1 MTDLTI
7 LDAIA
12 ARLEAVT
19 PPTGYA
25 LRNAWATPPESLP
38 VVPAI
43 VLFPGDDSVSI
54 GNGNRTTVLTVAI
67 RLYLLPIPRMEDKY
81 RDLYT
86 WRAWLRTAF
95 DGAVTISGNAVQ
107 VAVTATT
114 LGTDT
119 YADQEY
125 LTVEATAEVTVYDTV
140 AFTA

>member
-1 MTDLTI
+1 MNDLTI

-12 ARLEAVT
+12 TRLTAVT
-19 PPTGYA
+19 KPAGYT
-25 LRNAWATPPESLP
+25 LRKAYATPPESLP

-43 VLFPGDDSVSI
+43 VLFPGDDSITV
-54 GNGNRTTVLTVAI
+54 GNGNRTTVLTVEV
-67 RLYLLPIPRMEDKY
+67 RLYLLPIPRMDDKY

-95 DGAVTISGNAVQ
+95 DGAVTISGNAAQ
-107 VAVTATT
+107 VAVTTTT

-119 YADQEY
+119 YGDQEY
-125 LTVEATAEVTVYDTV
+125 LTVEATAEVTVFDTV

>member
-12 ARLEAVT
+12 TRLEAVT

-43 VLFPGDDSVSI
+43 VLFPGDDTISI

-95 DGAVTISGNAVQ
+95 DGAVTISGNAAQ
-107 VAVTATT
+107 VAVVSTT

-119 YADQEY
+119 YADQDY
-125 LTVEATAEVTVYDTV
+125 LTVEATAEVTVFDTV

>member
-1 MTDLTI
+1 VNDLTI

-12 ARLEAVT
+12 LRLETVT
-19 PPTGYA
+19 PPTGYT
-25 LRNAWATPPESLP
+25 LRNAYATPPESLP

-43 VLFPGDDSVSI
+43 VLFPGDDSISI

-86 WRAWLRTAF
+86 WRSWLRTAF

-107 VAVTATT
+107 VAVTSTT

-119 YADQEY
+119 YADQDY

>member
-12 ARLEAVT
+12 TRLEAVT

>member
-19 PPTGYA
+19 PPTGYT

-67 RLYLLPIPRMEDKY
+67 RLYLLPMPRMEDKY

-119 YADQEY
+119 YADQDY

>member
-43 VLFPGDDSVSI
+43 VLFPGDDTVSI

-125 LTVEATAEVTVYDTV
+125 LTVEATAEVTVFDTV

>member
-1 MTDLTI
+1 MNDLTI
-7 LDAIA
+7 LDAITDRLQSVNPPAGYQLRA
-12 ARLEAVT
+12 AH
-19 PPTGYA
+19 
-25 LRNAWATPPESLP
+25 ATPPESLP
-38 VVPAI
+38 VVPAAI
-43 VLFPGDDSVSI
+43 LFPGDDSITV

-67 RLYLLPIPRMEDKY
+67 RLYLLPIPRMDEKY

-86 WRAWLRTAF
+86 WRSWLRTAF

-119 YADQEY
+119 YADQDY

>member
-12 ARLEAVT
+12 ARLMAVT

-25 LRNAWATPPESLP
+25 LRKAYATPPESLP
-38 VVPAI
+38 VVPAVI
-43 VLFPGDDSVSI
+43 LFPGDDSISM
-54 GNGNRTTVLTVAI
+54 GNGNRTTVLTVEV
-67 RLYLLPIPRMEDKY
+67 RLYLLPIPRMDDKY

-95 DGAVTISGNAVQ
+95 DGAVTISGNAAQ
-107 VAVTATT
+107 VAVTTTT

>member
-1 MTDLTI
+1 MNDLTI

-12 ARLEAVT
+12 DRLQSVN
-19 PPTGYA
+19 PPSGYQ
-25 LRNAWATPPESLP
+25 LRAAHATPPESLP

-43 VLFPGDDSVSI
+43 VLFPGDDSISI

-67 RLYLLPIPRMEDKY
+67 RLYLLPIPRMDDKY

>member
-12 ARLEAVT
+12 ARLVALT

-25 LRNAWATPPESLP
+25 LRKAFATPPESLP
-38 VVPAI
+38 VVPAA
-43 VLFPGDDSVSI
+43 VLFPGDDSVTI

-67 RLYLLPIPRMEDKY
+67 RLYLLPVPRMEDKY

-86 WRAWLRTAF
+86 WRSWLRTAF

-119 YADQEY
+119 YADQDY

>member
-43 VLFPGDDSVSI
+43 VLFPGDDTVSI

-86 WRAWLRTAF
+86 WRAWLRKAF

>member
-1 MTDLTI
+1 VTDLTI

-12 ARLEAVT
+12 DQLASVN
-19 PPTGYA
+19 PPSGYT
-25 LRNAWATPPESLP
+25 LRKVYATPPESLP

-43 VLFPGDDSVSI
+43 VLFPGDDTITI
-54 GNGNRTTVLTVAI
+54 GNGNRSTVLTVAI
-67 RLYLLPIPRMEDKY
+67 RLYLLPIPRMDEKY

-86 WRAWLRTAF
+86 WRAWLRTVF

-107 VAVTATT
+107 VAVTGTT

-119 YADQEY
+119 YADQDY

>member
-125 LTVEATAEVTVYDTV
+125 LTVEANAEVTVYDTV

>member
-12 ARLEAVT
+12 TRLAAVT
-19 PPTGYA
+19 PPTGYT
-25 LRNAWATPPESLP
+25 LRQVYATPPEGVP
-38 VVPAI
+38 TTPAI
-43 VLFPGDDSVSI
+43 VLFPGGDQISV
-54 GNGNRTTVLTVAI
+54 GNGNRTTVLTVTAV
-67 RLYLLPIPRMEDKY
+67 LYILPIPRMDEKY

-107 VAVTATT
+107 VVVTGTT

-119 YADQEY
+119 YADQDY
-125 LTVEATAEVTVYDTV
+125 LTVQATAEVTVYDTV

>member
-1 MTDLTI
+1 MNDLTI
-7 LDAIA
+7 LDALA
-12 ARLEAVT
+12 TRLTAVT
-19 PPTGYA
+19 KPAGYT
-25 LRNAWATPPESLP
+25 LRKVYATPPESLP

-43 VLFPGDDSVSI
+43 VLFPGGDQISI
-54 GNGNRTTVLTVAI
+54 GNGNRSTVLSVNVVV
-67 RLYLLPIPRMEDKY
+67 YLLPIPRMDDKY

-107 VAVTATT
+107 VSVTGTT

-119 YADQEY
+119 YADQDY
-125 LTVEATAEVTVYDTV
+125 LTVQAVAEVTVFDTV

>member
-1 MTDLTI
+1 MNDLTI

-12 ARLEAVT
+12 DRLQSVN
-19 PPTGYA
+19 PPSGYQ
-25 LRNAWATPPESLP
+25 LRAAHATPPESLP

-43 VLFPGDDSVSI
+43 VLFPGDDSITV

-67 RLYLLPIPRMEDKY
+67 RLYLIPIPRMDEKY

-95 DGAVTISGNAVQ
+95 DGAVTISGNAAQ

-125 LTVEATAEVTVYDTV
+125 LTVEATAEVTVFDTV

>member
-12 ARLEAVT
+12 ARLTALT
-19 PPTGYA
+19 PPTGYS
-25 LRNAWATPPESLP
+25 LRKAYATPPEGLP
-38 VVPAI
+38 VTPCA
-43 VLFPGDDSVSI
+43 VLFPGGDQISV
-54 GNGNRTTVLTVAI
+54 GNGNRTTVLTVNVVV
-67 RLYLLPIPRMEDKY
+67 YLLPIPRMDDKY

-107 VAVTATT
+107 VAVTGTT

-119 YADQEY
+119 YADQDY
-125 LTVEATAEVTVYDTV
+125 LTVQASAEVTVYDTV

>member
-1 MTDLTI
+1 
-7 LDAIA
+7 
-12 ARLEAVT
+12 
-19 PPTGYA
+19 
-25 LRNAWATPPESLP
+25 
-38 VVPAI
+38 VPAV
-43 VLFPGDDSVSI
+43 VLFPGDDSISI

-107 VAVTATT
+107 VAVTGTT

-119 YADQEY
+119 YADQDY

>member
-38 VVPAI
+38 VVPAV
-43 VLFPGDDSVSI
+43 VLFPGDDSISI

-86 WRAWLRTAF
+86 WRAWLRKAF

>member
-12 ARLEAVT
+12 TRLEAVT

-43 VLFPGDDSVSI
+43 VLFPGDDTISI
-54 GNGNRTTVLTVAI
+54 GNGNRTTVLTVEI

-95 DGAVTISGNAVQ
+95 DGAVTISGNAAQ
-107 VAVTATT
+107 VAVVSTT

-119 YADQEY
+119 YADQDY
-125 LTVEATAEVTVYDTV
+125 LTVEATAEVTVFDTV

>member
-12 ARLEAVT
+12 ARLAAVT
-19 PPTGYA
+19 PPTGYT
-25 LRNAWATPPESLP
+25 LRATYATPPESLP
-38 VVPAI
+38 VTPAA
-43 VLFPGDDSVSI
+43 VLFPGGDQITI
-54 GNGNRTTVLTVAI
+54 GNGNRTTVLTVNCV
-67 RLYLLPIPRMEDKY
+67 LYILPIPRMDEKY

-107 VAVTATT
+107 VAVTGTT

-119 YADQEY
+119 YADQDY
-125 LTVEATAEVTVYDTV
+125 LTVQATAEVTVYDTV

>member
-1 MTDLTI
+1 MNDLTI
-7 LDAIA
+7 LDALA
-12 ARLEAVT
+12 TRLTAVT
-19 PPTGYA
+19 KPAGYT
-25 LRNAWATPPESLP
+25 LRKAYATPPESLP

-43 VLFPGDDSVSI
+43 VLFPGDDSITV

-67 RLYLLPIPRMEDKY
+67 RLYLIPIPRMDEKY

-95 DGAVTISGNAVQ
+95 DGAVTISGNAAQ
-107 VAVTATT
+107 VSVTTTT

-125 LTVEATAEVTVYDTV
+125 LTVEATAEVTVFDTV

>member
-12 ARLEAVT
+12 TRLEAVT
-19 PPTGYA
+19 PPTGYT

-43 VLFPGDDSVSI
+43 VLFPGDDSISI

-95 DGAVTISGNAVQ
+95 DGAVTISGNAAQ
-107 VAVTATT
+107 VAVVSTT

-125 LTVEATAEVTVYDTV
+125 LTVEASAEVTVFDTV

>member
-12 ARLEAVT
+12 DQLASVN
-19 PPTGYA
+19 PPAGYT
-25 LRNAWATPPESLP
+25 LRKVYATPPENLP
-38 VVPAI
+38 TTPSI
-43 VLFPGDDSVSI
+43 VLFPGGDQITV
-54 GNGNRTTVLTVAI
+54 GNGNRTTVLTVTAV
-67 RLYLLPIPRMEDKY
+67 LYILPIPRMDEKY

-86 WRAWLRTAF
+86 WRAWMRTAF

-107 VAVTATT
+107 VVVTGTT

-119 YADQEY
+119 YADQDY
-125 LTVEATAEVTVYDTV
+125 LTVQATAEVTVYDTV

>member
-12 ARLEAVT
+12 TRLEAVT
-19 PPTGYA
+19 PPTGYT

-43 VLFPGDDSVSI
+43 VLFPGDDSISI

-95 DGAVTISGNAVQ
+95 DGAVTISGNAAQ
-107 VAVTATT
+107 VAVVSTT

-119 YADQEY
+119 YADQDY
-125 LTVEATAEVTVYDTV
+125 LTVEATAEVTVFDTV

>member
-12 ARLEAVT
+12 DRLASVNA
-19 PPTGYA
+19 PSGYT
-25 LRNAWATPPESLP
+25 LRKVYATPPEGLP
-38 VVPAI
+38 VVPAA
-43 VLFPGDDSVSI
+43 VLFPGDDSVTI

-67 RLYLLPIPRMEDKY
+67 RLYMLPIPRMDEKY

-86 WRAWLRTAF
+86 WRSWLRTAF
-95 DGAVTISGNAVQ
+95 DGSVTISGNAVQ

-119 YADQEY
+119 YADQDY

>member
-19 PPTGYA
+19 PPTGYT

-38 VVPAI
+38 VVPCI
-43 VLFPGDDSVSI
+43 VLFPGDDSVTI
-54 GNGNRTTVLTVAI
+54 GNGNRTTVLTVAV

-95 DGAVTISGNAVQ
+95 DGAVTISGNAAQ
-107 VAVTATT
+107 VAVTSTT

-119 YADQEY
+119 YADQDY

>member
-12 ARLEAVT
+12 DRLASVN
-19 PPTGYA
+19 PPAGYT
-25 LRNAWATPPESLP
+25 LRKVYATPPEGLP
-38 VVPAI
+38 VVPAA
-43 VLFPGDDSVSI
+43 VLFPGDDSVTI

-67 RLYLLPIPRMEDKY
+67 RLYMLPIPRMEDKY

-86 WRAWLRTAF
+86 WRSWLRTAF

-119 YADQEY
+119 YADQDY